1 MFLSNCLPEPV
12 VVLQQ
17 DLACSGSECN
27 ASWPDVVELQG
38 VFYQY
43 VLPPCMHFYFFEGRI
58 VTGAT

>member
-1 MFLSNCLPEPV
+1 M

-17 DLACSGSECN
+17 YLACSGSECN

-58 VTGAT
+58 VTGAA